1 MTSRTPANPEAPPQT
16 LSVEHLRLLVSSLH
30 EHGLYMLDPDGMIIS
45 WNDGARRIKRYQA
58 DEVIGQNFEIFFTAE
73 DQSAGHPRREL
84 KTAAEHGM
92 MEEEGWRV
100 RKDGSRFWATVVV
113 TALRSPKGD
122 LVGFAKVTRDVS
134 ARHEAELVFQLALER
149 ATIAETLLLSKNS
162 ELETRVIE
170 RTQQLMLQSQDLIRT
185 NDELKQF
192 NYIASHDLQEPLRLI
207 SAFCGKLSENRL
219 QQFDP
224 DTLEDMQHVIAAST
238 RMKQLILDLLVY
250 GKVQHRMAEFKA
262 MSLDTAL
269 VEAMANLVT
278 SIDECHAIIETHGL
292 PALVADYRLMVQ
304 LLQNLMG
311 NALKYRGEKPPVI
324 AIQAR
329 RKESAWEI
337 VIADN
342 GIGIEPRHQKR
353 VFELFKRLHAADRY
367 SGTGLGLALCKLIV
381 ELHGGAIWI
390 ESEGAGHGT
399 SVIFSIPDRPQAHV
413 AVLAAST
420 LPAVPPSPPG
430 DATMA

>member
-1 MTSRTPANPEAPPQT
+1 MTLRTPSNPEAPPQI

-45 WNDGARRIKRYQA
+45 WNEGAQRIKHYQA
-58 DEVIGQNFEIFFTAE
+58 EEVIGQNFEIFFTAE
-73 DQSAGHPRREL
+73 DRYDGHPRREL
-84 KTAAEHGM
+84 KTAADNGM

-113 TALRSPKGD
+113 TALRSPSGA

-134 ARHEAELVFQLALER
+134 ARHEAERVFQLALER

-162 ELETRVIE
+162 ELESRVIE
-170 RTQQLMLQSQDLIRT
+170 RTQKLTLQSQDLIRT

-207 SAFCGKLSENRL
+207 SAFCGKLSENRQ

-224 DTLEDMQHVIAAST
+224 DTLEDMRHVIDSAT
-238 RMKQLILDLLVY
+238 RMKQLIQDLLVY
-250 GKVQHRMAEFKA
+250 GKVQHRMTEFNA

-278 SIDECHAIIETHGL
+278 AIDESHAIIETQGL

-311 NALKYRGEKPPVI
+311 NALKYRGAKPPVI

-329 RKESAWEI
+329 RKDSSWEI

-390 ESEGAGHGT
+390 ESEGAGRGT

-413 AVLAAST
+413 AALTASARPDIPAAP
-420 LPAVPPSPPG
+420 LG
-430 DATMA
+430 DATPG